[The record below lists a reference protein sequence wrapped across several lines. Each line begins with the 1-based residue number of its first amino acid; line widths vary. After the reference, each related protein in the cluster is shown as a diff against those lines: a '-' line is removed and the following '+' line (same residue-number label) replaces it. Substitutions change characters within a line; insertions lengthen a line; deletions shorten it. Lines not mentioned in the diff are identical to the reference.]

1 MTHITGITLTEDA
14 QCPCCKGKRYLV
26 EYDAGDLL
34 AHDERRLGIA
44 HICTHCQGIGTIK
57 IERPVRYEPKKYS

>member
-1 MTHITGITLTEDA
+1 MTHITGITLIEDA
-14 QCPCCKGKRYLV
+14 ECPACKGKGYVV

-44 HICTHCQGIGTIK
+44 HSCTHCQGTRTVK
-57 IERPVRYEPKKYS
+57 IERPIRYEPQ